1 VAEAKLAPGFEQ
13 PWKPLASNSS
23 VKMAGGRVCGFE
35 SARDVRQIFIALT
48 IRVIGDPDGTN
59 RASRVVANF
68 RKIQEKSKRL
78 Y

>member
-23 VKMAGGRVCGFE
+23 MKMGAGQECDFVN
-35 SARDVRQIFIALT
+35 AHDVRQIFIALT
-48 IRVIGDPDGTN
+48 IGVIGDPDGTN

>member
-1 VAEAKLAPGFEQ
+1 M
-13 PWKPLASNSS
+13 
-23 VKMAGGRVCGFE
+23 KMAAGRVCGFVN
-35 SARDVRQIFIALT
+35 AHDVRQIFIALT
-48 IRVIGDPDGTN
+48 IGVIGDPDGTN